1 MENWI
6 EILETNKRYSISDL
20 GNVKKN
26 KEIITRKN
34 GRSQI
39 IHEKILTPIPN
50 NSGYLK
56 VRCNIDKGIV
66 KNIYIH
72 RIVAKYFIDN
82 KNNKPQVNHINGIK
96 TDNRTNN
103 LEWLTSKENI
113 NHAWKLG
120 LSNATNN
127 VKITIRDKEFNS
139 IIEASKYLNIDR
151 NTMSKCL
158 KKGYYLNSKY
168 IVYYENNRY
177 NSLKEASRK
186 TGLNPKT
193 IEKRGSIIYP
203 EKIEIKYLTQK
214 KNIQF
219 CNV

>member
-1 MENWI
+1 MEKWI
-6 EILETNKRYSISDL
+6 EILETNNRYSISNL

-26 KEIITRKN
+26 KELITRKN
-34 GRSQI
+34 GRSQVI
-39 IHEKILTPIPN
+39 KEKILTPIPN

-56 VRCNIDKGIV
+56 VRCNIEKGVV

-72 RIVAKYFIDN
+72 RIVAKYFI
-82 KNNKPQVNHINGIK
+82 KNNENKPQVNHVNGIK
-96 TDNRTNN
+96 TDNRVEN
-103 LEWLTSKENI
+103 LEWCTSKENR

-120 LSNATNN
+120 LLNITNN
-127 VKITIRDKEFNS
+127 VKIIIRDKEFNS
-139 IIEASKYLNIDR
+139 IIDASKYLNIDR

-168 IVYYENNRY
+168 VVYYENVRY

-193 IEKRGSIIYP
+193 IEKRGLVIYP
-203 EKIEIKYLTQK
+203 KKIQIKYFDAKTEYK
-214 KNIQF
+214 HI
-219 CNV
+219 